1 MPFTILPGAD
11 RASEFP
17 MPRVVRSSR
26 LPLSATLVV
35 LAACGGG
42 GAAEDAALD
51 STAAPPA
58 VTVAASGLAVVDSFR
73 LEEGPTFSGT
83 LVAERSAQLRPQ
95 VGGAVLVVRVR
106 AGDRVGAGQ
115 ALAVIDTLVLADH
128 ARSARLGVT
137 SAELGASTA
146 ERNLARSNELFRA
159 GAIAERDLEA
169 ARNQAAQAN
178 AMLEDARARLA
189 SATKQLSNATVRA
202 PFAGVVS
209 EVPVSVG
216 DVVQPGGDPVAVVV
230 DPGSLE
236 LEAAVPASNLA
247 ELRVGSPVEF
257 TVASHP
263 GRVFEGRV
271 ARVNP
276 AVDATTGQLQLYVR
290 VPNADRT
297 LAAGL
302 FAEGRVAVRSTRGL
316 GVPAAA
322 LDARSTTPSVK
333 RVRGGLVQVVPVTV
347 GLRDL
352 LAERVEITSG
362 LAAGDTVL
370 VGASL
375 GVPAG
380 TPVRPAGREP

>member
-1 MPFTILPGAD
+1 M
-11 RASEFP
+11 
-17 MPRVVRSSR
+17 
-26 LPLSATLVV
+26 
-35 LAACGGG
+35 
-42 GAAEDAALD
+42 
-51 STAAPPA
+51 
-58 VTVAASGLAVVDSFR
+58 
-73 LEEGPTFSGT
+73 
-83 LVAERSAQLRPQ
+83 
-95 VGGAVLVVRVR
+95 
-106 AGDRVGAGQ
+106 
-115 ALAVIDTLVLADH
+115 
-128 ARSARLGVT
+128 
-137 SAELGASTA
+137 
-146 ERNLARSNELFRA
+146 
-159 GAIAERDLEA
+159 
-169 ARNQAAQAN
+169 ARNQAAQAT

-230 DPGSLE
+230 DLGSLE

-247 ELRVGSPVEF
+247 DLKVGSPVEF
-257 TVASHP
+257 TVAAHP

-302 FAEGRVAVRSTRGL
+302 FAEGRVAVRSARGL
-316 GVPAAA
+316 AVPVAA

-333 RVRGGLVQVVPVTV
+333 RVRGGLVQVVPVTL
-347 GLRDL
+347 GLRDG

-375 GVPAG
+375 GVPVG
-380 TPVRPAGREP
+380 TPVQVTGREP